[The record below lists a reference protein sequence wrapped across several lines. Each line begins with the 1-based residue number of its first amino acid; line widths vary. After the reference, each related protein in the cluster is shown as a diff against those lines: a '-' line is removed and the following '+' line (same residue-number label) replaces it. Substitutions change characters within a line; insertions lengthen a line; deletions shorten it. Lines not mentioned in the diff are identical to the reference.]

1 MPNDSTPRDYPLP
14 HPDNIAREDAARI
27 RDAIERISD
36 DMDGA
41 TEARS
46 GGVRLAT
53 AAEATAGTATN
64 RVPVVARVKSMITA
78 AVNAVVESMED
89 LADDVDAFTTSM
101 TTALGTKLA
110 KSANLSDLT
119 DKGAARTALELGAA
133 ALKGIAT
140 IAQLRAKT
148 GTDLVG
154 VDAAWD
160 AAKWV
165 NLGNM
170 TGAVTI
176 DASLGSRFY
185 GTLTGNVTID
195 ISNLKDGQP
204 VEIIPVQDATGGR
217 TVSWNARFKWPSAAA
232 PEVSTAANTHACVV
246 TGVAAWDA
254 TTIFAAGWKVT
265 A

>member
-14 HPDNIAREDAARI
+14 HPDNIAREDAERI
-27 RDAIERISD
+27 RNAIERISD

-41 TEARS
+41 SEARS

-53 AAEATAGTATN
+53 AAEAMAGTAAN

-78 AVNAVVESMED
+78 AINAVVESMED
-89 LADDVDAFTTSM
+89 LADDVDSFMTSM

-140 IAQLRAKT
+140 LAQLRAKT
-148 GTDLVG
+148 GTDLIS

-160 AAKWV
+160 AAAWV
-165 NLGNM
+165 NLGNL

-176 DASLGSRFY
+176 DASTGAGFR
-185 GTLTGNVTID
+185 GVLTGNVTID
-195 ISNLKDGQP
+195 VTNLKDRQP
-204 VEIIPVQDATGGR
+204 FEVILTQDATGGR

-232 PEVSTAANTHACVV
+232 PEVSTAASTVAVVV
-246 TGVAAWDA
+246 TGVAGWDA
-254 TTIFAAGWKVT
+254 STIFAAGWKVT